1 MSSLRSV
8 WKQHITWRHFSHRC
22 SLSVVLLLI
31 FLQHLPPL
39 CSIYANV
46 MLQLFGAEVVWAKW
60 QHQHRL
66 KAQNT
71 VCIEGVIQYRVN
83 AVSLMVQLQRA
94 GTHLSFKW
102 MLRCCYYLLVA
113 QLQKTTCKIER
124 LYKCSWLQHLWNH
137 SRGLTNR
144 LSEALDDVRPLS
156 CCFSQA
162 GHWLLFLLN
171 IRFWSILVLSSKILH
186 WELTSTSGW
195 DICVFTG
202 RSSGLQGPSGN
213 CSNGQLTTV
222 KTLRYR
228 LIQSCAQWVQRL
240 DFSQRRVTERRL
252 ELWFV
257 DNGNASFSLSTVTGH
272 QTINH
277 KITNAWMLLH
287 FSALILFFAFTQW
300 GNINPTVSR
309 LSSSLLSTFYWI
321 CHLW

>member
-1 MSSLRSV
+1 MQSASWCSYRGRELICQSSGCWDAATTCWWHNSK
-8 WKQHITWRHFSHRC
+8 KQRAKLNVFTNFHGC
-22 SLSVVLLLI
+22 STSWTTAVDW
-31 FLQHLPPL
+31 PT
-39 CSIYANV
+39 
-46 MLQLFGAEVVWAKW
+46 GWAK
-60 QHQHRL
+60 
-66 KAQNT
+66 
-71 VCIEGVIQYRVN
+71 
-83 AVSLMVQLQRA
+83 
-94 GTHLSFKW
+94 LS
-102 MLRCCYYLLVA
+102 
-113 QLQKTTCKIER
+113 TT
-124 LYKCSWLQHLWNH
+124 
-137 SRGLTNR
+137 
-144 LSEALDDVRPLS
+144 SEESVD
-156 CCFSQA
+156 
-162 GHWLLFLLN
+162 GLLFLLN
-171 IRFWSILVLSSKILH
+171 IRFWSILVLSNLILH

-277 KITNAWMLLH
+277 KITNAWMLLY

-300 GNINPTVSR
+300 GNINPTVSPLISAEYFLLDLSPLIASFGLR
-309 LSSSLLSTFYWI
+309 L
-321 CHLW
+321 